1 MFSALFFSFVSKFA
15 ALSYFSIFLFFGV
28 FEPSNGAASKG
39 VFGAE
44 SAAKLGR
51 NSSKLGTESAVKLG
65 LNPTSQFWA
74 NGENVPN
81 RGCG

>member
-1 MFSALFFSFVSKFA
+1 VFS
-15 ALSYFSIFLFFGV
+15 
-28 FEPSNGAASKG
+28 
-39 VFGAE
+39 AE

-51 NSSKLGTESAVKLG
+51 NSCKIGMKSAVKLG
-65 LNPTSQFWA
+65 LNSTSQFWA